1 MGSPSRAAEVETH
14 RHLIISEI
22 ITTQRRYFLFV
33 IKVNIVL
40 SAVKNYP
47 PRTGALQINW
57 LDSILT
63 TSPFVREEKRP
74 KMAIFLVDLQ
84 FREKAKQVLSSR
96 EMFAVVLFLMFAL
109 LPWVEIMET
118 AQVMTNS
125 TWWDI
130 NAYTMDQSGG
140 EGAGHCNPH
149 TRACL

>member
-1 MGSPSRAAEVETH
+1 MGSKLCCGGRDTSTLDNFRNNHHTTPLFLI
-14 RHLIISEI
+14 RHQSEHCSI
-22 ITTQRRYFLFV
+22 CS
-33 IKVNIVL
+33 KEL
-40 SAVKNYP
+40 STADWS
-47 PRTGALQINW
+47 LQINW

-63 TSPFVREEKRP
+63 TSPFVREGKRP